1 MNLWIKE
8 RLCPSAADRLL
19 VVLSDLEMGTGGVSD
34 DFPQSESVIE
44 VLARYDDAP
53 YDAIEVVF
61 VFNGDTFDFLK
72 TSVDGKYTHHVDLN
86 IARRKFARIA
96 QAHSGF
102 LNGLA
107 DRLQQPRRS
116 VHFVVGN
123 HDPELL
129 FIGVQ
134 QDLALWLRAPGR
146 VFVHPWAYTTG
157 DVRIEHGSQGDS
169 LFRMDPAQPFIK
181 YDGRDVIAYPWGSVA
196 LLDVAMPMQPT
207 LYHVDRLK
215 PRDRVL
221 ALLPEVKELIL
232 SSYWRYW
239 TGERLRSAW
248 GAHDPMTQISWTLF
262 KEVMYRWRSG
272 DMNLSVRERYQGWM
286 AGERAP
292 KLWIVGHEHSPAVLT
307 CVDRTLLVTGCW
319 RNEYALSADGRTQTR
334 LTNVY
339 AEVFMTAGNVV
350 RSELVEVA
358 PAPLPDGYCP
368 ESVFDILP
376 AVRELLASSSE
387 RQADVQA
394 QKDQE
399 AREKA

>member
-8 RLCPSAADRLL
+8 RLCPSAADR
-19 VVLSDLEMGTGGVSD
+19 EMGTGGVSD